1 VEQSARG
8 AGKVHGGGVS
18 TARNSGLTP
27 DSRAR
32 SQLVKNREPRDHP
45 RAHTATPRSPSASA
59 DKHRRRRLGTPQFAL
74 RSRHKGE
81 GRNRWAHC
89 VNIPGKPRWLQRS
102 CICAQP
108 DGLVDAS
115 AAAKE
120 AKSRAAARSSP
131 HSLAFPGSTT
141 IVVEVRSGR
150 NRGLE
155 SNLPI
160 YELGAQAVSWSA
172 HAADGSYHPID
183 AEAGRKKIPPM
194 IRTHA

>member
-1 VEQSARG
+1 VVRVLTRDYGSSRRVNGARRIR
-8 AGKVHGGGVS
+8 GGGEA

-32 SQLVKNREPRDHP
+32 SQLVKNREPRDDP

-102 CICAQP
+102 CYLC
-108 DGLVDAS
+108 
-115 AAAKE
+115 
-120 AKSRAAARSSP
+120 AARR
-131 HSLAFPGSTT
+131 LGRR
-141 IVVEVRSGR
+141 ERSGE
-150 NRGLE
+150 RGE
-155 SNLPI
+155 EQGSGEIVSTFSRFSWFYGNCGRGS
-160 YELGAQAVSWSA
+160 ERTKSWSGIQPP
-172 HAADGSYHPID
+172 HLRTRSPGGQLVRTCR
-183 AEAGRKKIPPM
+183 GRFLPSD
-194 IRTHA
+194 